1 MIDEGAR
8 ADDCLATSL
17 FKRDAQRGPPDLY
30 RGKTMKQESE
40 DEEKEFQY
48 GGWQGFG
55 RGGERRHRPGLPDR
69 IPEEHVMSQ
78 GSD

>member
-1 MIDEGAR
+1 MIAW
-8 ADDCLATSL
+8 LPLSL
-17 FKRDAQRGPPDLY
+17 RVMLRGGPPDLY
-30 RGKTMKQESE
+30 RGKTMKQERE

-48 GGWQGFG
+48 GGLQGFG